1 MSGNDA
7 AEKLKR
13 DIVKNTPDTID
24 ERNINISHDVVDM
37 TGEMRELVHIE
48 VDEIPKA
55 EATSQDRQQL
65 TREQLEDLKQQQ
77 EDFQDEI
84 KQFRRIIA
92 NTAEELCHGKDHLEP
107 LGYHKYE
114 PSQGGID
121 YFTIE
126 VHSQN

>member
-13 DIVKNTPDTID
+13 DIVKNTPETID
-24 ERNINISHDVVDM
+24 ERNVNISHDVVDM

-48 VDEIPKA
+48 VDEIP
-55 EATSQDRQQL
+55 EVGATSQDRQQL
-65 TREQLEDLKQQQ
+65 TREQLEDLREQQ
-77 EDFQDEI
+77 EEFQDEI

-92 NTAEELCHGKDHLEP
+92 STAEELCRGNDRLKP
-107 LGYHKYE
+107 LGYHEYE

-121 YFTIE
+121 YYTIE